1 MNLGVVVG
9 VECLVVYCELR
20 LYFVTELGGG
30 VDPVG
35 NSFEFK
41 VRRETDKTSIGG
53 MRLKDTVPIGKDIL
67 NVLRDV
73 PVLTG
78 VIEFLLSL
86 SENRFTPWC
95 QVSAT
100 TKAAI
105 FAGLV
110 E

>member
-53 MRLKDTVPIGKDIL
+53 MRLK
-67 NVLRDV
+67 
-73 PVLTG
+73 
-78 VIEFLLSL
+78 FLLAKTYSMFC
-86 SENRFTPWC
+86 ETC
-95 QVSAT
+95 QY
-100 TKAAI
+100 
-105 FAGLV
+105 
-110 E
+110 